1 MSATNNEMSQVMK
14 YMKVIQKAGK
24 VNNVKA
30 KKVSG
35 YNVFSMESRK
45 GMDGTPGEIMAKLG
59 GMWKKLSEV
68 KQKAF
73 NEKAEKLN
81 AKSVAEFE
89 EPEQDEEFNKLKC
102 MIEATIKEYKKQ
114 AKKGK
119 GVSQVSDESKALDK
133 CTVAELKAMCKERKL
148 AMTGTK
154 TVLLE
159 RLSAPVEAVVE
170 EVEEEAVEEEVVE
183 EEAEE
188 EVEEDVD
195 LEKCSVAELKN
206 LCKERD
212 LPTTGTRAVL
222 MKRIMEAEGVED
234 EE

>member
-1 MSATNNEMSQVMK
+1 MSAVAK
-14 YMKVIQKAGK
+14 YIRVVLKAGK
-24 VNNVKA
+24 VSGGKA

-45 GMDGTPGEIMAKLG
+45 GMEGTPGEIMAKLG
-59 GMWKKLSEV
+59 GMWKKLSEA

-73 NEKAEKLN
+73 NEKAEKMN

-89 EPEQDEEFNKLKC
+89 EPEVDSEFEKLKG

-114 AKKGK
+114 AKKG
-119 GVSQVSDESKALDK
+119 VKAKEVVEEVVEKSIDK
-133 CTVAELKAMCKERKL
+133 CTVAELKAMRKL

-154 TVLLE
+154 TALLE
-159 RLSAPVEAVVE
+159 RLSAPVE
-170 EVEEEAVEEEVVE
+170 E

-188 EVEEDVD
+188 EVAEEEAEEEVD